1 MSIFKL
7 GIYSINELFSF
18 LEYKKRLQVCSRSNR
33 LSKILNIKKTFF
45 RLYYF
50 LIITFRKYN
59 ISALNLQNI
68 YDRIFENFKKD
79 LETKE
84 INQIFSC
91 FLQSL
96 QNNPV
101 KTQIVKISP
110 LFNYYCEFLD
120 IDCPEYELKLVTL
133 YDIKKSHVIKNKK
146 ISSLDINF
154 TVSSSMKKDILFL
167 RKELNNFL
175 SLNQYKNIHITI
187 VGEGVFTKESFDFIN
202 LEKLEK
208 LQLSFMDLSDND
220 INYFFA
226 KLYDS
231 HKKFPLISLDLS
243 SNQLGDECINLLCWV
258 IEINFPRLQKLNI
271 YGNNF
276 TSIGAEKILQ
286 KFHKTIEIDISL
298 NKLGKEET
306 NLFNKY
312 NKNAKELKVISD
324 FRFDIRND
332 FKENY
337 LEGFYDKFK
346 DLKIIE
352 FFEGESIRLN
362 KNQSEKE
369 NEIVEK
375 QSKYI
380 SLCLNKMKKVE
391 EINFNHTYKAGK
403 ILEKCNNAFLEQIK
417 YYNLSYC
424 RLTNKCLEITKKMK
438 NLEKFFCFHTTLT
451 NELII
456 HLNDLLKNN
465 LINIRKL
472 SLSRNNLNSKS
483 VEEFIDNIKNL
494 KHLLSFCI
502 SENDIGI
509 KSIIQITR
517 NLRDNCLQLIYLNI
531 SKTIEPHKEGL
542 NELWDS
548 ISTIH
553 NLSEFSCQDN
563 YINSEDMALIRNKLP
578 NSFIMLNRIDF
589 SYNDD
594 IDVNILNVFLTEIKK
609 YLYHIETLIF
619 WGVGKLNNRDLIK
632 FRGMFPGRIRL
643 RNKRK

>member
-18 LEYKKRLQVCSRSNR
+18 LEYKKRLQICSRSNR
-33 LSKILNIKKTFF
+33 LSKILNIKKAFF

-101 KTQIVKISP
+101 KNQIVKLSP

-154 TVSSSMKKDILFL
+154 TVSSSMEKDILFL

-312 NKNAKELKVISD
+312 NKNAKILKVLSD

-332 FKENY
+332 FKENN
-337 LEGFYDKFK
+337 LEEFYDKFK

-352 FFEGESIRLN
+352 FFEGESIRAN
-362 KNQSEKE
+362 KNQTEKE

-391 EINFNHTYKAGK
+391 EINFNNTYKAGK

-424 RLTNKCLEITKKMK
+424 RLTNKCVELTKKMK
-438 NLEKFFCFHTTLT
+438 NIEKFYCFRTILT

-456 HLNDLLKNN
+456 SLNYLLKNN
-465 LINIRKL
+465 LTNIRTL
-472 SLSRNNLNSKS
+472 SLSRNNLKSKS
-483 VEEFIDNIKNL
+483 VEELIDNIKNL
-494 KHLLSFCI
+494 KHLLNFCI

-509 KSIIQITR
+509 QSMVQIAR
-517 NLRDNCLQLIYLNI
+517 NLEDNCHDLIYLNI

-548 ISTIH
+548 ISTID
-553 NLSEFSCQDN
+553 NLSDFSCQDN
-563 YINSEDMALIRNKLP
+563 YINSEDMVLIRNKLP
-578 NSFIMLNRIDF
+578 NSFLMLNRIDF
-589 SYNDD
+589 L
-594 IDVNILNVFLTEIKK
+594 IMMIKIQI
-609 YLYHIETLIF
+609 Y
-619 WGVGKLNNRDLIK
+619 
-632 FRGMFPGRIRL
+632 
-643 RNKRK
+643 